1 MKNKQKNK
9 NSFLFFFGSYFAAN
23 VCEMINNIHRKTKT
37 KKKKI
42 KKIKTK
48 RKKESNKCT
57 QLLSHLQLLPQKSL
71 FNKNEQE
78 KKNKKHRK
86 KIGVFANFIL
96 PLK

>member
-48 RKKESNKCT
+48 RKKIKQMYT
-57 QLLSHLQLLPQKSL
+57 APITLTAAAAKKFVQQKWTG
-71 FNKNEQE
+71 
-78 KKNKKHRK
+78 KKK
-86 KIGVFANFIL
+86 
-96 PLK
+96 